1 MEEEHQVLY
10 KLRARGLKVEGDHA
24 SDKLR
29 AARCLDLIS
38 SVQVEMTGLYC
49 LQFHGCTTSTECP
62 FFHLAFSKAFCFR
75 MTAIY

>member
-49 LQFHGCTTSTECP
+49 LQSD
-62 FFHLAFSKAFCFR
+62 SKQCEHP
-75 MTAIY
+75 